1 MEDEELLYMNDDEM
15 EKTFVRSTSEA
26 PKKTSKKGTKKA
38 FIKANKKT
46 DETKATEEDWDADV
60 IDGLLSN
67 DTIVKALHELEQP
80 DKENVKPTVDQHNN
94 VDSTNYV
101 DKEAAKK
108 RSGKPKPPPQPKNYK
123 EAMNSPKIRN
133 FVNSLAKCT
142 DYDEGEELLAD
153 IREAFVRRWAKRTK
167 RDEAKP
173 EKSIRMYETEMR
185 TYFRNIVA
193 EMRREETT
201 LIEAAQQNKNKELT
215 SEAKP
220 TDKQVD
226 KDLTSE
232 ANQNQTT
239 TPEAK
244 PTDKQVDKDLTSEAV
259 PKEIVTKATT
269 KAAPDQQKDLREK
282 LMKARTDLKTAEVKG
297 RPHKLQGGLQQLTKT
312 DTTPTV
318 PKFSWEERSAQRA
331 RSKEIK
337 VKLQFFMEAVTFDAN
352 TPDKEKGNLHR
363 TPDFEDVITESLGFH
378 NKQLFYKE
386 AKQAAFRHLN
396 NFQDYQDLLANGS
409 TPVCK
414 IKFYYYFINQETKLT
429 ELATA
434 IEPWATYREFN
445 PDKPRIDNNT
455 CTMKIWVHCKGVPD
469 PKENVKSRRP
479 MQKDTRNRD
488 RSRSSLKRPQE
499 KDRSPPRSKRPHRS
513 YSRSETR
520 KRDRSTSRPGRSQH
534 RDRSRTRRDQTAS
547 KRPQEKGRDLRAQ
560 DKDRPLTPIELT
572 LTGAPNG
579 TKYSDL
585 TSAGR
590 REVEKLNKRM
600 DTETEQPQEAA
611 RKTDGQT
618 IEGQRSKGPNIKIS
632 IQDYFKQH
640 VCDNIEDDR
649 PCRQLRRRGAPC
661 TKCLSAQ
668 NTPTDSTDEQPEPI
682 KVFARPERKI
692 RPILSGDPD
701 ELFRQLDKAASE
713 NYRREQEELL
723 KPKPPP
729 RDWTPPPDRR
739 ASKPQQVVPPLRKVR
754 LTNTDETD
762 IAGNKTDSDE
772 EGFNKDERDFPTTQ
786 TACDNAVKRLKAAAA
801 YSAYWTPA
809 ELAHKLQELFIQ
821 FRLESQNMSISK
833 VIKPMRPRRLRQQTT
848 STTSESSETTDA
860 TQREDLRTLIRLL
873 KNSQRHR

>member
-1 MEDEELLYMNDDEM
+1 
-15 EKTFVRSTSEA
+15 
-26 PKKTSKKGTKKA
+26 
-38 FIKANKKT
+38 
-46 DETKATEEDWDADV
+46 
-60 IDGLLSN
+60 
-67 DTIVKALHELEQP
+67 
-80 DKENVKPTVDQHNN
+80 
-94 VDSTNYV
+94 
-101 DKEAAKK
+101 
-108 RSGKPKPPPQPKNYK
+108 
-123 EAMNSPKIRN
+123 
-133 FVNSLAKCT
+133 
-142 DYDEGEELLAD
+142 
-153 IREAFVRRWAKRTK
+153 
-167 RDEAKP
+167 
-173 EKSIRMYETEMR
+173 
-185 TYFRNIVA
+185 
-193 EMRREETT
+193 
-201 LIEAAQQNKNKELT
+201 
-215 SEAKP
+215 
-220 TDKQVD
+220 
-226 KDLTSE
+226 
-232 ANQNQTT
+232 
-239 TPEAK
+239 
-244 PTDKQVDKDLTSEAV
+244 
-259 PKEIVTKATT
+259 
-269 KAAPDQQKDLREK
+269 
-282 LMKARTDLKTAEVKG
+282 
-297 RPHKLQGGLQQLTKT
+297 
-312 DTTPTV
+312 
-318 PKFSWEERSAQRA
+318 
-331 RSKEIK
+331 
-337 VKLQFFMEAVTFDAN
+337 
-352 TPDKEKGNLHR
+352 
-363 TPDFEDVITESLGFH
+363 
-378 NKQLFYKE
+378 
-386 AKQAAFRHLN
+386 
-396 NFQDYQDLLANGS
+396 
-409 TPVCK
+409 
-414 IKFYYYFINQETKLT
+414 
-429 ELATA
+429 
-434 IEPWATYREFN
+434 
-445 PDKPRIDNNT
+445 
-455 CTMKIWVHCKGVPD
+455 
-469 PKENVKSRRP
+469 

-668 NTPTDSTDEQPEPI
+668 NTPTDSPDEQPEPI